1 MAAKKLRN
9 RIRFVQK
16 PGSRMLIIV
25 LCIAVVLSMVTLL
38 VLGSLTARNQAEQDA
53 LRDQASKLEGENGEL
68 QDNIGKLG
76 TLESVIQIARDLL
89 GLVFPDTVI
98 IEPEN

>member
-1 MAAKKLRN
+1 MATKKLIN

-16 PGSRMLIIV
+16 PGSRTLIIV
-25 LCIAVVLSMVTLL
+25 LCVAIVLSMATLL
-38 VLGSLTARNQAEQDA
+38 VLKSMTARNQAEQDA

-76 TLESVIQIARDLL
+76 TLESVIQIARDIL

>member
-1 MAAKKLRN
+1 MATKKRKT

-16 PGSRMLIIV
+16 PGSRTLIIV
-25 LCIAVVLSMVTLL
+25 LCVAIVLSMVTLL
-38 VLGSLTARNQAEQDA
+38 ALNSLTARNRAEQDA

-89 GLVFPDTVI
+89 DLVFPDTVI

>member
-1 MAAKKLRN
+1 MAARKLRN
-9 RIRFVQK
+9 RIRFAKK
-16 PGSRMLIIV
+16 PGSRMLIVV
-25 LCIAVVLSMVTLL
+25 LCVAIVLSMVTLL
-38 VLGSLTARNQAEQDA
+38 ALNSLTAKNQAEQDT

-76 TLESVIQIARDLL
+76 SLESVIQIARDLL
-89 GLVFPDTVI
+89 DLVFPDTVI